1 MKLQGLQFPLQ
12 DASLL
17 IAPLDPD
24 RSFVKYGESTRSRA
38 PTQSPFLCYA
48 SCPNELFWV
57 MMPILILDNNEGIG
71 YYVMCYVMCYYDL
84 EENNFKK

>member
-1 MKLQGLQFPLQ
+1 MKIQGVQFPLQ

-17 IAPLDPD
+17 IALLHPD

-57 MMPILILDNNEGIG
+57 MMVGLMIDS
-71 YYVMCYVMCYYDL
+71 
-84 EENNFKK
+84 NFRQRN